1 MASDKRETSVQ
12 SLSRVQLFA
21 TPWIAACQASLSIT
35 NSRSSPKLIC
45 IELVS
50 TYPISRL
57 VSSASPHITT
67 LSCSTS
73 SPLFYPVL
81 LSDCKEIKPVNH
93 KGNQSWMFTGRTDAE
108 AEAPRLWPPD
118 LKNWLTVKTPML
130 ENIEGRKRR
139 DDRGWNSWM
148 SSLTWWTWVWASS
161 RSWWWTGR
169 PGVLQSMALQIVRHD
184 WAIKPQQ

>member
-1 MASDKRETSVQ
+1 MSKERYLMASDKRESSVQ
-12 SLSRVQLFA
+12 SLSCVQLFA
-21 TPWIAACQASLSIT
+21 TPWIAARQASLSIT

-81 LSDCKEIKPVNH
+81 LSDCKEIKPVNP

-118 LKNWLTVKTPML
+118 GKNWLLGKDPDAGKDWRQ
-130 ENIEGRKRR
+130 EE
-139 DDRGWNSWM
+139 RGVTEDEMVGWHHR
-148 SSLTWWTWVWASS
+148 LDV
-161 RSWWWTGR
+161 
-169 PGVLQSMALQIVRHD
+169 HEFE
-184 WAIKPQQ
+184 